1 MGEGTVARGL
11 RALFVLPGALAG
23 LLAATPATAAPAPD
37 NGAVV
42 VMYHRF
48 GDSRHPS
55 TNIRLEQFEQH
66 VAELAKDKYTVLPVP
81 EIVQALI
88 EDRPLPDHAVGISI
102 DDAYASVYGRAWPRL
117 KAADLPFTLFVA
129 TAPVDDGLQSHMT
142 WDQIRE
148 LAASDLVT
156 IGSQTHRHPHMPEL
170 SPSENRA
177 DIERANEAFRRE
189 LGEVP
194 SLFAY
199 PYGEYGTEVIE
210 AVREAGYTAAFGQHS
225 GGIGRTAD
233 LFKLPR
239 FALNEAYGGIDRFRL
254 AANALPLPVIDVTPA
269 DNVLE
274 TGENPPLY
282 GFTVLDEVVGDI
294 GRLNCF
300 ASGRGRVDIQRIAGK
315 RVEVRLDEPFPPGR
329 ARINCTMLGPD
340 GRWRWFGNQFYVSEP

>member
-1 MGEGTVARGL
+1 MAEGTAARGR
-11 RALFVLPGALAG
+11 RALFALLGGLAG
-23 LLAATPATAAPAPD
+23 LLAATAATTAPAPD

-55 TNIRLEQFEQH
+55 TNIKLEQFEQH
-66 VAELAKDKYTVLPVP
+66 LAELAKDKYTVLPLP
-81 EIVQALI
+81 EIVQALL
-88 EDRPLPDHAVGISI
+88 EDRPLPERTVGISI
-102 DDAYASVYGRAWPRL
+102 DDAYASVYAEAWPRL
-117 KAADLPFTLFVA
+117 KAAGLPFTLFVA
-129 TAPVDDGLQSHMT
+129 TEPIDDGLQSHMT
-142 WDQIRE
+142 WDQVRE
-148 LAASDLVT
+148 LAASELVT
-156 IGSQTHRHPHMPEL
+156 IGSQTHRHRHMPEL

-177 DIERANEAFRRE
+177 DIERANEAFQRE

-194 SLFAY
+194 GLFAY
-199 PYGEYGTEVIE
+199 PYGEYGAKVVQT
-210 AVREAGYTAAFGQHS
+210 VREAGFAAAFGQHS

-233 LFKLPR
+233 LFTLPR

-254 AANALPLPVIDVTPA
+254 AANALPLPVTDVTPA

-274 TGENPPLY
+274 ADENPPLY

-300 ASGRGRVDIQRIAGK
+300 ANGRGRVDIQRIAGK
-315 RVEVRLDEPFPPGR
+315 RIEVRLDEPFPPGR

-340 GRWRWFGNQFYVSEP
+340 GRWRWFGNLFYVSEP